1 MIHHYM
7 DTTTFSKKE
16 SGFRFTFF
24 DSFFRFLL
32 SPIVSLKSFL
42 RNLFLTKG
50 WLALSDLEEQK
61 KIEVLLDHLFQVF
74 EDLSAGHS
82 LSEILFTLAQAIE
95 KYSSDIHASIL
106 LIDHDGVTLRHC
118 AAPSLPK
125 EYCDFVDGER
135 IGPDC
140 GSCGTAAYTKK
151 LVVVEDIQND
161 PLWLRY
167 RDTANRFHLRAC
179 WSHPI
184 VSPSEQILGTFA
196 LYYYEPKRPSEL
208 DLRLI
213 HSLAH
218 IAGIAIERKRI
229 EDLKTE
235 SEARY
240 RSLVEQASD
249 TIFLTDR
256 EGRYVEINPSGCALL
271 GYTKEEFQKLHLW
284 DVIEPEDLKKQPL
297 RVNDLKAGKPV
308 LTERRLVRKDGS
320 IVPVEINAR
329 YLENGYI
336 QGIVRN
342 VSERKVTEEIVRQA
356 QKMESIGLLAGGIAH
371 DFNNLLT
378 MILGSAE
385 VMELRIDKNSDLN
398 KHVNRIIEAA
408 KRGGSITKQLLLF
421 SRPGSSELKP
431 ISISHIIKEV
441 TDILAFSLPKNI
453 SIETKIDLTKGI
465 ILGDSGHL
473 HQVILNLALNARD
486 AMPDGGKITIQE
498 SIVAGEEVRKKFI
511 SGTANRYVC
520 IQVSDT
526 GRGMN
531 SETKSKIFEPFFTTK
546 ERGKGTGLGLSI
558 VDTITKNHFGFI
570 DVESFPNR
578 GTKFSLFFPSV
589 TSGEVADTDKVKK
602 QTRLSGNVMIVDD
615 EVMVLEVLK
624 DILELSGCKVFSA
637 NSGKQALELYQNSK
651 DKIDLVITDLGMPE
665 MNGDILFTHLK
676 KINPSIKV
684 IVTSGHI
691 ERDKK
696 EKLLDQGVVSILDKP
711 YKIEAVQT
719 IIQESLRDR

>member
-1 MIHHYM
+1 MIHHYI
-7 DTTTFSKKE
+7 DTATFPKKE
-16 SGFRFTFF
+16 AASSSFETFF
-24 DSFFRFLL
+24 AFLI
-32 SPIVSLKSFL
+32 SPIVFIRNLL
-42 RNLFLTKG
+42 RNLFLSKG
-50 WLALSDLEEQK
+50 KLTPFDLEEQRK
-61 KIEVLLDHLFQVF
+61 VELLLDHLFQVF
-74 EDLSAGHS
+74 EELSEGKS
-82 LSEILFTLAQAIE
+82 LSDILLTLAEAIE
-95 KYSSDIHASIL
+95 KYRPNIHASIL
-106 LIDHDGVTLRHC
+106 LLDNDGTTLRHR

-125 EYCDFVDGER
+125 DYCALVDGEK
-135 IGPDC
+135 IGPKV

-151 LVVVEDIQND
+151 LTIVEDIQND
-161 PLWLRY
+161 PLWEDY
-167 RDTANRFHLRAC
+167 VDIANRFHLRAC

-184 VSPSEQILGTFA
+184 LSPNEQVLGTFA
-196 LYYYEPKRPSEL
+196 LYYYEPKKPSDL

-249 TIFLTDR
+249 TIFLTDK
-256 EGRYVEINPSGCALL
+256 EGKYVEINPSGCALL
-271 GYTKEEFQKLHLW
+271 GYTKEEFLKLHLW
-284 DVIEPEDLKKQPL
+284 DVIDPDDLKKQPL
-297 RVNDLKAGKPV
+297 RVNDLKAGKHV
-308 LTERRLVRKDGS
+308 LSERKLVRKDGS

-329 YLENGYI
+329 YLENGYL

-342 VSERKVTEEIVRQA
+342 ISERKIAEEIVRQA
-356 QKMESIGLLAGGIAH
+356 QKMESVGLLAGGIAH

-398 KHVNRIIEAA
+398 KHVTRIIEAA

-431 ISISHIIKEV
+431 VSISHIIKEV

-453 SIETKIDLTKGI
+453 TIETKIDLANGI

-498 SIVAGEEVRKKFI
+498 TTISGEDVRKKFL
-511 SGTANRYVC
+511 SGSASQYVC
-520 IQVSDT
+520 IHVIDT
-526 GRGMN
+526 GKGMD
-531 SETKSKIFEPFFTTK
+531 SATKSKIFEPFFTTK

-578 GTKFSLFFPSV
+578 GTKFSLYFPAV
-589 TSGEVADTDKVKK
+589 AAGEAIDSETIKR
-602 QTRLSGNVMIVDD
+602 QTKIDANILIVDD
-615 EVMVLEVLK
+615 EIMVLDVLK
-624 DILELSGCKVFSA
+624 DILELSGCRVFSA
-637 NSGKQALELYQNSK
+637 NNGNHALEIYQDPKN
-651 DKIDLVITDLGMPE
+651 KIDLVISDLGMPD
-665 MNGDILFTHLK
+665 MSGDVLFTKLK
-676 KINPSIKV
+676 KFDPSVKV
-684 IVTSGHI
+684 IITSGHI
-691 ERDKK
+691 EREKK
-696 EKLLDQGVVSILDKP
+696 EKLLEQGVKNVLDKP

-719 IIQESLRDR
+719 IVQEIIKTL

>member
-1 MIHHYM
+1 MIHHYI
-7 DTTTFSKKE
+7 DTATFSKKE
-16 SGFRFTFF
+16 TASSSFETFF
-24 DSFFRFLL
+24 KFLT
-32 SPIVSLKSFL
+32 SPIVFLKTFF
-42 RNLFLTKG
+42 RNLFLSKG
-50 WLALSDLEEQK
+50 WLALSDSEEQRK
-61 KIEVLLDHLFQVF
+61 VELLLDHLFQVF
-74 EDLSAGHS
+74 EELSEGKS
-82 LSEILFTLAQAIE
+82 LSDILATLALAIE
-95 KYSSDIHASIL
+95 KYRPNIHASIL
-106 LIDHDGVTLRHC
+106 LLDKDGVTLRHR

-125 EYCDFVDGER
+125 EYCALVDGEK
-135 IGPDC
+135 IGPKS
-140 GSCGTAAYTKK
+140 GSCGTAAYTKQ
-151 LVVVEDIQND
+151 LTIVEDIQTD
-161 PLWLRY
+161 PLWEKY
-167 RDTANRFHLRAC
+167 SEIANRFHLRAC

-184 VSPSEQILGTFA
+184 LSPSDQVLGTFA
-196 LYYYEPKRPSEL
+196 LYYYEPKKPSDL

-249 TIFLTDR
+249 TIFLTDK
-256 EGRYVEINPSGCALL
+256 EGRYIEINPSGCALL
-271 GYTKEEFQKLHLW
+271 GYTKEEFLKLHLW
-284 DVIEPEDLKKQPL
+284 DVIDPDDLKKQPL

-308 LTERRLVRKDGS
+308 LTERKLVRKDGS

-329 YLENGYI
+329 YLENGFL

-342 VSERKVTEEIVRQA
+342 ISERKITEEIVRQA
-356 QKMESIGLLAGGIAH
+356 QKMESLGLLAGGIAH

-398 KHVNRIIEAA
+398 KHVTRIIEAA

-431 ISISHIIKEV
+431 VSISHIIKEV

-453 SIETKIDLTKGI
+453 TIETKIDLANGI

-498 SIVAGEEVRKKFI
+498 TTVSGDEVRKKFL
-511 SGTANRYVC
+511 SGTANQYVC
-520 IQVSDT
+520 IHVIDT
-526 GRGMN
+526 GKGMD
-531 SETKSKIFEPFFTTK
+531 SATKDKIFEPFFTTK

-578 GTKFSLFFPSV
+578 GTKFHLYFPAIAA
-589 TSGEVADTDKVKK
+589 GELIDSETIKR
-602 QTRLSGNVMIVDD
+602 QTKIDANILIVDD
-615 EVMVLEVLK
+615 EIMVLDVLK
-624 DILELSGCKVFSA
+624 DILELSGCRVFSA
-637 NSGKQALELYQNSK
+637 NNGKHALEIYQDPKN
-651 DKIDLVITDLGMPE
+651 KIDLVISDLGMPD
-665 MNGDILFTHLK
+665 MSGDVLFTKLK
-676 KINPSIKV
+676 NFDPSVKV
-684 IVTSGHI
+684 IITSGHI
-691 ERDKK
+691 EREKK
-696 EKLLDQGVVSILDKP
+696 EKMLEEGVKNVLDKP

-719 IIQESLRDR
+719 IVQEIIKTL